1 MPHAEYPSGS
11 GCICISWASAMI
23 ESFGAD
29 DVTSLLP
36 DGLQLSFDA
45 FSSKKEPLSTPSSD
59 ISVSYNSFS
68 EVAQRCGET
77 RLEGGM
83 HFTASVPDSFALCKD
98 IGTKIAK
105 NMRLLA
111 NGIRPDYIVDIE
123 DFSLNNRDCYPD
135 EEDDDESS
143 SSKGS
148 SSKRSSSKS
157 SSSKSSSS
165 RNSKSSSSSSSW

>member
-11 GCICISWASAMI
+11 GCICKSWASAMI
-23 ESFGAD
+23 ELFGTD

-36 DGLQLSFDA
+36 DGFQLSFNA
-45 FSSKKEPLSTPSSD
+45 FSSSKEPLSTPSSD

-68 EVAQRCGET
+68 EIAQRCGET

-83 HFTASVPDSFALCKD
+83 HFTASVPDSFELCKD
-98 IGTKIAK
+98 IGTRIGT

-123 DFSLNNRDCYPD
+123 DFSLNNRECYPD
-135 EEDDDESS
+135 DSESS
-143 SSKGS
+143 SSSSRSRS
-148 SSKRSSSKS
+148 SSSSRSKSSSKS
-157 SSSKSSSS
+157 
-165 RNSKSSSSSSSW
+165 NSKSSSSSSSY